1 MVTLRCTR
9 KLARHLTLTPGAE
22 NQEPTSKL
30 GDWYANLLYVG
41 RQRLVLCVSERSLLS
56 LVLPARDLRQLPSR
70 LPSAVESLLARMGV
84 PPAIVAAEVA
94 ALLPISVGHTRNRSV
109 VGSMLDLG
117 FQAASLLEHQGA
129 DRLVGDLELA
139 LAAFPCLQLKPD
151 PFPFR
156 TAGALL
162 GVPVSNPEWRVL
174 H

>member
-1 MVTLRCTR
+1 VVTLRCTR
-9 KLARHLTLTPGAE
+9 KLARYLTLTPGAE
-22 NQEPTSKL
+22 SQEPTSKL

-41 RQRLVLCVSERSLLS
+41 HQRLVLCVSERSLLS

-70 LPSAVESLLARMGV
+70 LPSALESLLARLGV
-84 PPAIVAAEVA
+84 PSTVVAEEVA
-94 ALLPISVGHTRNRSV
+94 ALLPISVGHTSNRQV
-109 VGSMLDLG
+109 VGSLVELG
-117 FQAASLLEHQGA
+117 FQAASLLQHHGA
-129 DRLVGDLELA
+129 DRLLGDLELA
-139 LAAFPCLQLKPD
+139 LAAVPCFQLKPD